1 MTREPIADRR
11 LRIVDWLAIRGMSFG
26 LATVL
31 LIGALGVLSAASFA
45 DEPPLPPG
53 LAPVED
59 EKSDE
64 PALPPGLAPA
74 PAGEEDEPSLPPGL
88 EPAPPNDTEEEPPLP
103 PGLETSTEQP
113 PSAPPN
119 EPLELPFDTSG
130 FWEARIGA
138 RTQHDTRQK
147 HMSLAETRLQLE
159 IERQFQG
166 ILFRVKND
174 FLFDP
179 VQDDYRNDLET
190 GRGWLDLRE
199 AYAAFT
205 PLDFMDVKVGRQILT
220 WGTGDLVF
228 INDLFPKDWNS
239 FLIGRD
245 MEYLKAPSDAA
256 KASLFSGLANLD
268 LVYTPAFDAD
278 RFIDGSRVT
287 FWNPAAG
294 GLTGRSMRV
303 RAERPQHWF
312 HDDEIALRLYRNIGG
327 VELAAY
333 GYRGFWKSPAGTNP
347 VNGKATFPDLDVV
360 GASARGNFLRGVANA
375 EFGYLRSREDLNG
388 RKPLVRN
395 SEMRLLL
402 GYEQEVARNLTAGA
416 QWYVEH
422 MLDYPD
428 YRRNLP
434 AGAKRADET
443 RHVATLRLTKLM
455 MSQNLRISVFT
466 FYSPTDRDAFVLPNI
481 HYKLSDRWS
490 VEAGA
495 NLFAGEQPHTFYSQF
510 GPNSNVYAAARFSF

>member
-1 MTREPIADRR
+1 MRNADYSRDYFASR
-11 LRIVDWLAIRGMSFG
+11 FFSSLITAVVLMS
-26 LATVL
+26 LLSVPAAT
-31 LIGALGVLSAASFA
+31 AFA

-53 LAPVED
+53 LAPAEE
-59 EKSDE
+59 EKQDE
-64 PALPPGLAPA
+64 PALPPGLVPV
-74 PAGEEDEPSLPPGL
+74 PGAGEDEPDLPPGL
-88 EPAPPNDTEEEPPLP
+88 EPAPTPGKEEEPPLP
-103 PGLETSTEQP
+103 PGLETPSGPAPSEP
-113 PSAPPN
+113 PKEA
-119 EPLELPFDTSG
+119 LKLPFDLSG
-130 FWEARIGA
+130 FWEARLGA

-166 ILFRVKND
+166 ILFRVTND

-179 VQDDYRNDLET
+179 VQADYANDLET

-199 AYAAFT
+199 AWAAFT
-205 PLDFMDVKVGRQILT
+205 PLDFMDVKIGRQILT

-228 INDLFPKDWNS
+228 LNDFFPKDWNS

-245 MEYLKAPSDAA
+245 VEYLKAPSDAA
-256 KASLFSGLANLD
+256 KTSLFSPLANLD
-268 LVYTPAFDAD
+268 IIYTPAFDAD

-287 FWNPAAG
+287 FWNPAVG

-312 HDDEIALRLYRNIGG
+312 HDDEIALRLYQNLGG

-347 VNGKATFPDLDVV
+347 VNGKARFPDLDAV
-360 GASARGNFLRGVANA
+360 GASARGNLFRGVGNA
-375 EFGYLRSREDLNG
+375 EFSYLRSREDLNG
-388 RKPLVRN
+388 RNALVRN
-395 SEMRLLL
+395 SEMRFLL
-402 GYEQEVARNLTAGA
+402 GYEQEVATNLTGGV

-422 MLDYPD
+422 MLDYAD

-434 AGAKRADET
+434 AGVKRADET

-455 MSQNLRISVFT
+455 MNQNLRISVFS

-495 NLFAGEQPHTFYSQF
+495 NLFAGEQPHTFYGQF
-510 GPNSNVYAAARFSF
+510 GPNSNVYAAVRFSF